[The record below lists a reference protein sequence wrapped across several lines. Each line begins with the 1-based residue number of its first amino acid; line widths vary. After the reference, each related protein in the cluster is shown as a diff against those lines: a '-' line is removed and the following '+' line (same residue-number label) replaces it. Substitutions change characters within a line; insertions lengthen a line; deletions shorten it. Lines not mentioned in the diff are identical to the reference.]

1 MLKITVEGDYPVSNE
16 PLLAGQ
22 ENIFEVEK
30 VKDSWTIDNAS
41 FEGDIVKLRE
51 NHYHAVWNNKSYN
64 IEVINSN
71 LPEKTFQI
79 LINGQLL
86 TTSTKDQFD
95 LLLEGMGMQAKTVQK
110 INHVKAPMPGLIQS
124 IAVSEGDQV
133 SKGDTLLV
141 LVAMKME
148 NVIKSSGDG
157 IVKSLK
163 VSAGETVE
171 KNQVMLEFQ

>member
-1 MLKITVEGDYPVSNE
+1 MLKITVNNDSVPG
-16 PLLAGQ
+16 GQ
-22 ENIFEVEK
+22 HSYDVEQQGE
-30 VKDSWTIDNAS
+30 SWLVDNKL
-41 FEGDIVKLRE
+41 FDGDIERLSE
-51 NHYHAVWNNKSYN
+51 NHYHIIWKNKSYN
-64 IEVINSN
+64 VELLEAN
-71 LPEKTFQI
+71 LAEKTFHI
-79 LINGQLL
+79 LINGRQY
-86 TTSTKDQFD
+86 TTVAKDQID
-95 LLLEGMGMQAKTVQK
+95 ILLEGMGMHTKAAQK

-124 IAVSEGDQV
+124 ISVAEGDLV

-148 NVIKSSGDG
+148 NVIKASGDG

>member
-1 MLKITVEGDYPVSNE
+1 MLKITVNNDVTAN
-16 PLLAGQ
+16 GQ
-22 ENIFEVEK
+22 QSYDVEQQGTSWLVNQEIF
-30 VKDSWTIDNAS
+30 N
-41 FEGDIVKLRE
+41 GDIVRLSESR
-51 NHYHAVWNNKSYN
+51 YHIIWNNKSYN
-64 IEVINSN
+64 VELLEANVV
-71 LPEKTFQI
+71 EKTFHI
-79 LINGQLL
+79 LINGRRY
-86 TTSTKDQFD
+86 TTIAKDEID
-95 LLLEGMGMQAKTVQK
+95 ILLEGMGMQAKAVQK

-124 IAVSEGDQV
+124 VSVEEGDQV

-148 NVIKSSGDG
+148 NIIKASGDG